1 MHSEVTHPRLLA
13 LFRGVLY
20 LATAVAAL
28 CLVGLGLSVLGATL
42 VLAGIS
48 LLLTGDVN
56 ALGLALLAGT
66 GLVTTVS
73 LAAGLALGARALDR
87 RVTDATRRP
96 DPLDDLTR
104 QYVAGDIDEWTF
116 ERRVERVLT
125 GETDDGRRLVRRV
138 AGSVGARFDP
148 RARFGRRLRRGR
160 ECDADPEPEV
170 T

>member
-1 MHSEVTHPRLLA
+1 MHSEVTHPRILA
-13 LFRGVLY
+13 LFRSVLY
-20 LATAVAAL
+20 LATVVAAL

-56 ALGLALLAGT
+56 ALGLALVAGT
-66 GLVTTVS
+66 GLVTTVG
-73 LAAGLALGARALDR
+73 LAVGLALGARALDR

-116 ERRVERVLT
+116 ERRVERVLA
-125 GETDDGRRLVRRV
+125 GEADDGRRLVRRV
-138 AGSVGARFDP
+138 AGSVGARLDP
-148 RARFGRRLRRGR
+148 RARLDRRLRRDR
-160 ECDADPEPEV
+160 ERDVDPEPEL